1 MLMLIRGGR
10 VIDPGNLDGIMD
22 IIIAD
27 GKIVEIKE
35 QGLTSSEYPE
45 SRIEQPDTRIIDASG
60 KIVTP
65 GLIDMHVHLREPGH
79 EYKETI
85 ETGCLAAACGGI
97 TAVCAMPNTKPVN
110 DCGQVTEYILTKAQA
125 ADTVRVYPI
134 AAISP
139 GLKGNGL
146 CEYGEL
152 KEAGAVALSDDGNP
166 VIDSQ
171 LMRRAL
177 EYAKG
182 FGLPVISHCEDLD
195 LAADG
200 VMNEGAVAT
209 RMGLAGTPNAAESIM
224 VMRDIALCELTGVP
238 IHIAHVS
245 AMESVRA
252 IGDAKTR
259 GMPVTAETAPHYFTL
274 TEEYVKEYNTN
285 TKMNPPL
292 RSKHDR
298 EAVCQGLADGTI
310 DVIATDHAP
319 HSSIE
324 KEVEFDL
331 AANGII
337 GLETSVSL
345 GLKLVEDSV
354 ITITDLIEKMST
366 NPARILGLENGFL
379 VGKSADIT
387 IIDPDRSYRVDADSF
402 RSLSRNTP
410 FDGWNMK
417 GKAVLTM
424 VAGKIVYLD
433 ESAKKQMTNEN

>member
-1 MLMLIRGGR
+1 MLMLIKGGR

-22 IIIAD
+22 ILIAN
-27 GKIVEIKE
+27 GKIAEIKKAGW
-35 QGLTSSEYPE
+35 QTDEYPE
-45 SRIEQPDTRIIDASG
+45 SRTIDASG

-85 ETGCLAAACGGI
+85 ETGCLAAAFGGF
-97 TAVCAMPNTKPVN
+97 TAVCTMPNTNPVN
-110 DCGQVTEYILTKAQA
+110 DCRQVTEYILQKAQSV
-125 ADTVRVYPI
+125 DTVRVYPV

-139 GLKGNGL
+139 GLKGEGL

-152 KEAGAVALSDDGNP
+152 KVAGAVALSDDGNP
-166 VIDSQ
+166 VMNSL

-182 FGLPVISHCEDLD
+182 FELPVISHCEDLD
-195 LAADG
+195 LAAG
-200 VMNEGAVAT
+200 GAMNEGAIAT
-209 RMGLAGTPNAAESIM
+209 RMGLAGIPNASESIM

-245 AMESVRA
+245 TEESVRA
-252 IGDAKTR
+252 IRDAKKR
-259 GMPVTAETAPHYFTL
+259 EIPVTAETAPHYFTL
-274 TEEYVKEYNTN
+274 TEESVKEYNTN
-285 TKMNPPL
+285 TKINPPL
-292 RSKHDR
+292 RSGHDR
-298 EAVCQGLADGTI
+298 EAVCQALADGTI

-324 KEVEFDL
+324 KEVEFDK

-345 GLKLVEDSV
+345 ALKLVENGV
-354 ITITDLIEKMST
+354 INMTCLVEKMST
-366 NPARILGLENGFL
+366 NPACILGLETGLL
-379 VGKSADIT
+379 VGRPADIT
-387 IIDPDRSYRVDADSF
+387 IIDPERSYRINADNL

-410 FDGWNMK
+410 FDGWDMK

-424 VAGKIVYLD
+424 VGGKIVYQD
-433 ESAKKQMTNEN
+433 QQ

>member
-1 MLMLIRGGR
+1 MLMLIKGGR

-22 IIIAD
+22 ILISN
-27 GKIVEIKE
+27 GKIAEIKKAGW
-35 QGLTSSEYPE
+35 QTDEYPE
-45 SRIEQPDTRIIDASG
+45 LRIIDASG

-85 ETGCLAAACGGI
+85 ETGCLAAAFGGF
-97 TAVCAMPNTKPVN
+97 TAVCTMPNTNPVN
-110 DCGQVTEYILTKAQA
+110 DCRQVTEYILQKAQST
-125 ADTVRVYPI
+125 DTVRVYPV

-139 GLKGNGL
+139 GLKGDGL

-152 KEAGAVALSDDGNP
+152 KVAGAVALSDDGNP
-166 VIDSQ
+166 VMSSQ

-182 FGLPVISHCEDLD
+182 FELPVISHCEDLD
-195 LAADG
+195 LAAG
-200 VMNEGAVAT
+200 GAMNEGAIAT
-209 RMGLAGTPNAAESIM
+209 RMGLAGIPNASESIM

-245 AMESVRA
+245 TEESVRA
-252 IGDAKTR
+252 IRDAKKR
-259 GMPVTAETAPHYFTL
+259 GIPVTAETAPHYFTL
-274 TEEYVKEYNTN
+274 TEESVKEYKTN

-292 RSKHDR
+292 RSGHDR
-298 EAVCQGLADGTI
+298 EAVCQALADGTI

-324 KEVEFDL
+324 KEVEFDK

-345 GLKLVEDSV
+345 ALKLVENGV
-354 ITITDLIEKMST
+354 INMARLVEKMST
-366 NPARILGLENGFL
+366 NPAHILGIETGLL
-379 VGKSADIT
+379 VGRPADIT
-387 IIDPDRSYRVDADSF
+387 IIDPERSYRVNADSF

-410 FDGWNMK
+410 FDGWDMK

-424 VAGKIVYLD
+424 VGGKIVYQD
-433 ESAKKQMTNEN
+433 QQQMINEQ

>member
-1 MLMLIRGGR
+1 MLMLIKGGR

-22 IIIAD
+22 ILISN
-27 GKIVEIKE
+27 GKIAEIKKAGW
-35 QGLTSSEYPE
+35 QTDEYPE
-45 SRIEQPDTRIIDASG
+45 LRIIDASG

-85 ETGCLAAACGGI
+85 ETGCLAAAFGGF
-97 TAVCAMPNTKPVN
+97 TAVCTMPNTNPVN
-110 DCGQVTEYILTKAQA
+110 DCRQVTEYILQKAQST
-125 ADTVRVYPI
+125 DTVRVYPV

-139 GLKGNGL
+139 GLKGDGL

-152 KEAGAVALSDDGNP
+152 KVAGAVALSDDGNP
-166 VIDSQ
+166 VMSSQ

-182 FGLPVISHCEDLD
+182 FELPVISHCEDLD
-195 LAADG
+195 LAAG
-200 VMNEGAVAT
+200 GAMNEGAIAT
-209 RMGLAGTPNAAESIM
+209 RMGLAGIPNASESIM

-245 AMESVRA
+245 TEESVRA
-252 IGDAKTR
+252 IRDAKKR
-259 GMPVTAETAPHYFTL
+259 GIPVTAETAPHYFTL
-274 TEEYVKEYNTN
+274 TEESVKEYKTN

-292 RSKHDR
+292 RSGHDR
-298 EAVCQGLADGTI
+298 EAVCQALADGTI

-324 KEVEFDL
+324 KEVEFDK

-345 GLKLVEDSV
+345 ALKLVENGV
-354 ITITDLIEKMST
+354 INMTRLVEKMST
-366 NPARILGLENGFL
+366 NPARILGIETGLL
-379 VGKSADIT
+379 VGRPADIT
-387 IIDPDRSYRVDADSF
+387 IIDPERSYRVNADSF

-410 FDGWNMK
+410 FDGWDMK

-424 VAGKIVYLD
+424 VGGKIVYQD
-433 ESAKKQMTNEN
+433 QQQMINEQ

>member
-1 MLMLIRGGR
+1 MLMLIKGGR

-22 IIIAD
+22 ILIAN
-27 GKIVEIKE
+27 GKIAEIKKSGW
-35 QGLTSSEYPE
+35 QTDEYPE
-45 SRIEQPDTRIIDASG
+45 LRIIDASG

-85 ETGCLAAACGGI
+85 ETGCLAAAFGGF
-97 TAVCAMPNTKPVN
+97 TAVCTMPNTNPVN
-110 DCGQVTEYILTKAQA
+110 DCRQVTEYILQKAQST
-125 ADTVRVYPI
+125 DTVRVYPV

-139 GLKGNGL
+139 GLKGDGL

-152 KEAGAVALSDDGNP
+152 KVAGAVALSDDGNP
-166 VIDSQ
+166 VMSSQ

-182 FGLPVISHCEDLD
+182 FDLPVISHCEDLD
-195 LAADG
+195 LAAG
-200 VMNEGAVAT
+200 GAMNEGAIAT
-209 RMGLAGTPNAAESIM
+209 RMGLAGIPNASESIM
-224 VMRDIALCELTGVP
+224 VMRDIALCELTGAP

-245 AMESVRA
+245 TEESVRA
-252 IGDAKTR
+252 IRDAKKR
-259 GMPVTAETAPHYFTL
+259 GIPVTAETAPHYFTL
-274 TEEYVKEYNTN
+274 TEESVKEYNTN

-292 RSKHDR
+292 RSDHDR
-298 EAVCQGLADGTI
+298 EAVCQALADGTI

-324 KEVEFDL
+324 KEVEFDK

-345 GLKLVEDSV
+345 ALKLVENGV
-354 ITITDLIEKMST
+354 INMARLVEKMST
-366 NPARILGLENGFL
+366 NPARILGIETGLL
-379 VGKSADIT
+379 VGRPADIT
-387 IIDPDRSYRVDADSF
+387 IIDPERSYRVNADDF

-410 FDGWNMK
+410 FDQWDMK

-424 VAGKIVYLD
+424 VGGKIVYQD
-433 ESAKKQMTNEN
+433 QQQMINEQ